1 MTALVAQARA
11 QARFTLLL
19 MIGFGAFAVILASV
33 GLFGVIS
40 YAVSLR
46 RVELGIRMALGATPG
61 AIRRQILA
69 EGTRLVAIAVIV
81 GLAGALVSG
90 RFLEGFLYGVEPR
103 DLATYAGVAGLLT
116 VVALVACWAPASRA
130 TRVDPSKAL
139 RAE

>member
-1 MTALVAQARA
+1 
-11 QARFTLLL
+11 
-19 MIGFGAFAVILASV
+19 
-33 GLFGVIS
+33 
-40 YAVSLR
+40 
-46 RVELGIRMALGATPG
+46 MALGATPG
-61 AIRRQILA
+61 VIRRQILA
-69 EGTRLVAIAVIV
+69 EGARLVAIAVIV

-90 RFLEGFLYGVEPR
+90 RFLEGFLYGVEPG